1 MRISDYTDVVTRKTR
16 DSFYKKLLFQ
26 IPDFI
31 FQMKV
36 TNCGNYSFPFVSH
49 SAYSEFNLASVK
61 DILDVVD
68 IIKSIIVPEYWHSF
82 FASIETC
89 RKTIQ
94 PWSHE
99 FEVVIP
105 SGRRW
110 MRGLATVEGS
120 IIGEVNFYGRIID
133 ITEVKKQENRLRLS
147 EERIQFALEAST
159 KGVWDL
165 DLVSD
170 KVFYSSQSMKMLQFG
185 DSEVIDSHNKWDDRI
200 HPDDR
205 ADYQTEIQRHLD
217 DLTPYYENAK
227 RMIAL
232 DGTCKWILSRGKVIE
247 RDENGTAL
255 RLVGTHT
262 DITQQKEREQQ
273 LTNTLEIISEQNSRL
288 LNFAHIVSH
297 NLRSHSGNFSTL
309 LQIIEE
315 EEDLDAKC
323 ESFEHLKSTS
333 DALSETIEH
342 LKDLVNIHT
351 GIQHK
356 TETLN
361 LHEYLRKVLLILREE
376 ILSNKVTIVNEIPQT
391 ASVPFNP
398 AYLESILLNFTTNAI
413 KYSSPDR
420 APVITYTYDEYEN
433 SKILSIKDNGLG
445 INLEKYGARLF
456 GIYRTFHSNPAA
468 RGIGLFI
475 TKNQIESMGGSVE
488 IESKEGYGTT
498 FKINFNEKV

>member
-1 MRISDYTDVVTRKTR
+1 MNISNSTNILPRTTAN
-16 DSFYKKLLFQ
+16 SFYKKLLFQ
-26 IPDFI
+26 IPDFV

-36 TNCGNYSFPFVSH
+36 GADGSYSFPFVSR
-49 SAYSEFNLASVK
+49 SAYYEFNLATAT
-61 DILDVVD
+61 DIVDVVD
-68 IIKSIIVPEYWHSF
+68 IIKSIIVPEYWQSF
-82 FASIETC
+82 FETIDTC
-89 RKTIQ
+89 RQTIQ

-99 FEVVIP
+99 FEVIIP

-110 MRGLATVEGS
+110 MRGLATVEAS
-120 IIGEVNFYGRIID
+120 MDGEVNFYGRITD
-133 ITEVKKQENRLRLS
+133 ITEVKEQENLLRLS
-147 EERIQFALEAST
+147 EQRIQFALEASI
-159 KGVWDL
+159 KGFWDV

-185 DSEVIDSHNKWDDRI
+185 ESEVIDSHNKWDDRI

-205 ADYQTEIQRHLD
+205 ADYQHEIQRHLD
-217 DLTPYYENAK
+217 SFTPYYENAK

-247 RDENGTAL
+247 RDVNGKAL

-262 DITQQKEREQQ
+262 DITLQKEREQQ

-315 EEDLDAKC
+315 EDDVEVKN

-333 DALSETIEH
+333 NALTETIEH

-351 GIQHK
+351 GLHHK

-361 LHEYLRKVLLILREE
+361 LNDYLRKVLLIVREE
-376 ILSNKVTIVNEIPQT
+376 ILSKKVTIVNEIPAN

-420 APVITYTYDEYEN
+420 SPVITYSYEEFG
-433 SKILSIKDNGLG
+433 STKILLIKDNGLG

-456 GIYRTFHSNPAA
+456 GMYKTFHSNPAA

-488 IESKEGYGTT
+488 IESKEGFGTT